1 MPASVHR
8 VVWHTGSRRM
18 KKKKY
23 CQFSIGGLLAL
34 TVIAATLVSF
44 RDGLTSERSLH
55 AIWVA
60 SFLFSY

>member
-1 MPASVHR
+1 MK
-8 VVWHTGSRRM
+8 